1 MFKIVMGY
9 IYLTIF
15 IGVFTWK
22 LWATLGKQEDGPLL
36 FTLVILVILGIVL
49 AVRKKLFENY

>member
-22 LWATLGKQEDGPLL
+22 LWVTLGKQEDGPLL
-36 FTLVILVILGIVL
+36 FTLVILLILGIVL
-49 AVRKKLFENY
+49 MVRKKLFENY